1 MRSDT
6 ARVLTLALIVSTALI
21 ALWLSR
27 FCSCKPSNQGKA
39 LSGPESLRV
48 ESEQNNSALPV
59 RHARHTP
66 KGTRGHTAHEQAC
79 PLITIITTSK
89 ISKERQR
96 NIDALVPRFWPC
108 PVGVVKGF
116 QGNQNRTIEYLARAG
131 IHISPSYYGGEKDIL
146 NGKIGLWAS
155 FLSFCDNITSSNHE
169 YGIFVEDDAVVP
181 REVAQ
186 KAMTMRRS
194 NFVMH
199 LGGGNQVDLVTP
211 SLGYDRLKHLLRDG
225 IPNPLDITLS
235 HWKLRTK
242 AGIHNVQEMHPD
254 KRDSGI
260 VHSGRVMIAEYNRWI
275 QNYRYS

>member
-6 ARVLTLALIVSTALI
+6 ARVLALALIVSTALM

-27 FCSCKPSNQGKA
+27 FCSCKPSNQSRPGFVPDSLHLRSKRNNSTLPNRHA
-39 LSGPESLRV
+39 EHTPEST
-48 ESEQNNSALPV
+48 
-59 RHARHTP
+59 H
-66 KGTRGHTAHEQAC
+66 GHTGHRPAC
-79 PLITIITTSK
+79 PLITIITTSR

-96 NIDALVPRFWPC
+96 NIDALIPKFEPC
-108 PVGVVKGF
+108 PVGVVTGF
-116 QGNQNRTIEYLARAG
+116 QGKQNQTIEYLARAG
-131 IHISPSYYGGEKDIL
+131 LHISPSYFGGEKDIL
-146 NGKIGLWAS
+146 AGKIGLWAS

-186 KAMTMRRS
+186 QAMKMRRS

-211 SLGYDRLKHLLRDG
+211 SLGYDRFKHLLRDG

-235 HWKLRTK
+235 RWKLRSR

-260 VHSGRVMIAEYNRWI
+260 VHSGRVLIADYNRWI
-275 QNYRYS
+275 RDYRSS